1 MCWFLIL
8 SVGKKRKQAVWWQ
21 KIVTFAPPPKLFCL
35 YNHTPLFFC
44 FQLCFTQILA
54 GVSRKS
60 EIADPF
66 YWAADAAF
74 FSFSLA
80 TKKET
85 KMAARF
91 YVNNFTIRFFF
102 SHPLHT
108 YIPTYLLTY
117 LHTYILTY
125 LLTYLHTYI
134 HKGWLKKNLMV
145 KLFT

>member
-1 MCWFLIL
+1 MIKVLKPVMCWFLIL
-8 SVGKKRKQAVWWQ
+8 SVGKKRKQALWWQ

-102 SHPLHT
+102 SHPLS
-108 YIPTYLLTY
+108 
-117 LHTYILTY
+117 
-125 LLTYLHTYI
+125 
-134 HKGWLKKNLMV
+134 NLSDQFWYWPWQAEGAGTRGSGGGEFMR
-145 KLFT
+145 

>member
-1 MCWFLIL
+1 MIKVLKPVMCWFLIL
-8 SVGKKRKQAVWWQ
+8 LDGKKRKQALWWQ

-91 YVNNFTIRFFF
+91 YVNNFTIRFFLVACCATL
-102 SHPLHT
+102 HPAMSVRWSVGRSPF
-108 YIPTYLLTY
+108 YFF
-117 LHTYILTY
+117 
-125 LLTYLHTYI
+125 
-134 HKGWLKKNLMV
+134 GV
-145 KLFT
+145 F

>member
-1 MCWFLIL
+1 MIKVLKPVMCWFLIL
-8 SVGKKRKQAVWWQ
+8 SVGKKRKQALWWQ

-66 YWAADAAF
+66 YWAANAAF
-74 FSFSLA
+74 LSFSLA

-102 SHPLHT
+102 SHPLFISMIRFPNIWFPFDIFYRFLFL
-108 YIPTYLLTY
+108 YIFP
-117 LHTYILTY
+117 
-125 LLTYLHTYI
+125 
-134 HKGWLKKNLMV
+134 WNLIWR
-145 KLFT
+145 

>member
-1 MCWFLIL
+1 MIKVLKPVMCWFLIL
-8 SVGKKRKQAVWWQ
+8 SVGKKRKQAFWWQ

-74 FSFSLA
+74 LSFSLA

-102 SHPLHT
+102 SHPLCN
-108 YIPTYLLTY
+108 L
-117 LHTYILTY
+117 
-125 LLTYLHTYI
+125 
-134 HKGWLKKNLMV
+134 WKNSYPFQIRFH
-145 KLFT
+145 LFTHHLLNWIKGFSHPK

>member
-8 SVGKKRKQAVWWQ
+8 SVDKKRKQALWWQ

-102 SHPLHT
+102 SHPLFTWPRKRTKDEKVLQHFGR
-108 YIPTYLLTY
+108 IDWWNDGIEQPRDRPTYRRN
-117 LHTYILTY
+117 
-125 LLTYLHTYI
+125 
-134 HKGWLKKNLMV
+134 K
-145 KLFT
+145 

>member
-1 MCWFLIL
+1 MIKVLKPVMCWFLIL
-8 SVGKKRKQAVWWQ
+8 SVDKKRKQALWWQ
-21 KIVTFAPPPKLFCL
+21 KIVTFAPPHTLFCL

-74 FSFSLA
+74 LSFSLA

-102 SHPLHT
+102 SHPL
-108 YIPTYLLTY
+108 PSLTLTLFFTGFIF
-117 LHTYILTY
+117 LHLIFYSIWFSL
-125 LLTYLHTYI
+125 
-134 HKGWLKKNLMV
+134 
-145 KLFT
+145 

>member
-1 MCWFLIL
+1 MIKVLKPVMCLFLIL
-8 SVGKKRKQAVWWQ
+8 SVGKKRKQALWWQ

-74 FSFSLA
+74 LSFSLA

-102 SHPLHT
+102 SHPL
-108 YIPTYLLTY
+108 IVSWMP
-117 LHTYILTY
+117 
-125 LLTYLHTYI
+125 
-134 HKGWLKKNLMV
+134 W
-145 KLFT
+145 KLSEISHVVCSNWNSSLNFLFSSCF

>member
-1 MCWFLIL
+1 MIKVLKPVMCWFLIL
-8 SVGKKRKQAVWWQ
+8 SVGKKGKQALWWQ

-80 TKKET
+80 TTKET

-102 SHPLHT
+102 SHPLST
-108 YIPTYLLTY
+108 LQFE
-117 LHTYILTY
+117 
-125 LLTYLHTYI
+125 
-134 HKGWLKKNLMV
+134 KKKQVTRGHNIV
-145 KLFT
+145 ADG

>member
-8 SVGKKRKQAVWWQ
+8 SVGKKRKQALWWQ

-74 FSFSLA
+74 LSFSLA

-102 SHPLHT
+102 SHPLFCMNQLA
-108 YIPTYLLTY
+108 YASFDLIFF
-117 LHTYILTY
+117 IL
-125 LLTYLHTYI
+125 
-134 HKGWLKKNLMV
+134 WLKKQVNFSKNFFCQSTMTHW
-145 KLFT
+145 KS